1 MSAFDS
7 TEPEDLEIKTPD
19 TAKAIA
25 PANHK
30 KPLIVEFSLPPVNA
44 KMESTN
50 QIDAT
55 IKQRGLEYLAKPVPC
70 VSITSSH
77 RDNKLS

>member
-1 MSAFDS
+1 MSVFDS
-7 TEPEDLEIKTPD
+7 TGPEDLEIKTPD

-30 KPLIVEFSLPPVNA
+30 KPLIVELSLSPVNA
-44 KMESTN
+44 RMESTN

-55 IKQRGLEYLAKPVPC
+55 IKQRSLEYLAKPVPC
-70 VSITSSH
+70 VSMTSSR
-77 RDNKLS
+77 RDIVN

>member
-7 TEPEDLEIKTPD
+7 TEPEDLGIKTPD

-55 IKQRGLEYLAKPVPC
+55 IKQSDLEYLAKPVPC
-70 VSITSSH
+70 VSMTSSH
-77 RDNKLS
+77 RDIVS